1 MALLNM
7 DYWQSWPSEHCAV
20 RPRCAGLFMNGPFR
34 KDEIVVGRG
43 EPWLAGQRA
52 ACGVAFFG
60 PSTGQQLVCN
70 FLRGILA

>member
-1 MALLNM
+1 
-7 DYWQSWPSEHCAV
+7 
-20 RPRCAGLFMNGPFR
+20 MNGPFR